1 MYWYAICTAAWLVR
15 HAGHVLPFARCEG
28 RYPHRVLAF
37 KIAWG
42 DSSPLWCWGPVSY
55 GPAFHTR
62 QLPSR
67 NLQVWFYQFYPV
79 ERNAYLPLKSG
90 IFIGRV
96 HLHRYVRTSSLRA
109 LGPGRRRRSRWEWRR
124 LDAQFPHPKHQ
135 RLSCRLLSVPSR
147 SAWRLQGVF
156 FLWGIEAKSKS
167 KGWAEDLKNVLK
179 CT

>member
-1 MYWYAICTAAWLVR
+1 MPFAQRHGWFAMIR

-28 RYPHRVLAF
+28 RYPHRVLA
-37 KIAWG
+37 
-42 DSSPLWCWGPVSY
+42 LEWCWGPVSY
-55 GPAFHTR
+55 GPAVHTR
-62 QLPSR
+62 QLPSS

-167 KGWAEDLKNVLK
+167 KGWAEDLKNV
-179 CT
+179 